1 MLKFFKIE
9 YQYTI
14 NANFFNRVTIRHIW
28 STYIRH
34 CSCGHSHCT
43 NFTILDALFFKK
55 NWFWDVQKNFLE
67 SSQGVSLLFTEL
79 YFLPKSE
86 FSSHNSS
93 FYDSV
98 LLLGDNNGQ
107 LSIKLGWYIVEIYHS
122 FIFIKMSFFGWNDKL
137 LVFELIGCKCN
148 IIWQ

>member
-43 NFTILDALFFKK
+43 NFTIFDALFFKK

-67 SSQGVSLLFTEL
+67 SIQGVSLLFTEL

-86 FSSHNSS
+86 FSSHDSS

-98 LLLGDNNGQ
+98 LLFSLDLVRGQ
-107 LSIKLGWYIVEIYHS
+107 QWTAVNQTWMIYSGNLSLIYIH
-122 FIFIKMSFFGWNDKL
+122 
-137 LVFELIGCKCN
+137 
-148 IIWQ
+148 